1 MTTTYVGRHRR
12 PPSDTRILV
21 RAVLTGATIIT
32 FPLLAA
38 FAIIL
43 GALDQAGAL

>member
-1 MTTTYVGRHRR
+1 MITKHVGRHRR
-12 PPSDTRILV
+12 PTPPYRMIAF
-21 RAVLTGATIIT
+21 AVTTGIT
-32 FPLLAA
+32 VLSFPLLAA

>member
-12 PPSDTRILV
+12 PPSDTRILA
-21 RAVLTGATIIT
+21 RAVLTGVTVLS